1 MDYLSHVSVIQH
13 TSAEYLG
20 LIEDHLEGRKIRF
33 TYHRPF
39 AAHGGVPLRS
49 GVGDALVL
57 LGGGPWGSAG
67 PRNLPT
73 LVREVELTYA
83 CLADQLP
90 VIGIGLGA
98 QILALAAGGG
108 SVIAPLRCATGY
120 ARRVA
125 EDALGGYLP
134 QRFPY
139 VLYQRDQALLPP
151 SARVLAVDDDGEP
164 ALFQVGRRAFGFL
177 AHPGFKPAI
186 AEDLIME
193 FDEGPAAPGPLL
205 EAARA
210 LAPAIERA
218 LIPIM
223 TGLIHA
229 TGLMEPG

>member
-1 MDYLSHVSVIQH
+1 MDYLSHVSVLQH

-39 AAHGGVPLRS
+39 AAHGGVPLPS
-49 GVGDALVL
+49 GVGDGLIL

-73 LVREVELTYA
+73 LVREVELTHT
-83 CLADQLP
+83 CLAKDLP

-108 SVIAPLRCATGY
+108 SAIAPLRFATGY
-120 ARRVA
+120 ATRA
-125 EDALGGYLP
+125 LDDALGGYLP
-134 QRFPY
+134 ACYPY
-139 VLYQRDQALLPP
+139 VQYARDRPVLP
-151 SARVLAVDDDGEP
+151 SQARVLAVDEAGEP
-164 ALFQVGRRAFGFL
+164 ALFQIGGRAFGFI

-193 FDEGPAAPGPLL
+193 FEEGPAEPAAMLA
-205 EAARA
+205 AARA
-210 LAPAIERA
+210 LAPAIEQA
-218 LIPIM
+218 LIPLM
-223 TGLIHA
+223 TGLIQA
-229 TGLMEPG
+229 TGLMEAA